1 MRKIGFVGAYDKT
14 DLILSVARVLEQ
26 AEKKV
31 LVVDNTIEQKCKYV
45 VPVINPTVSYITEFD
60 GIDVAVGFNSI
71 TQIRQ
76 YLGLENDE
84 EFEYDIMIIDTDNY
98 EGMEQFNLQSSEKL
112 YYVTS
117 FDIYS
122 LKKGIQIIKQVDVP
136 LHMTRIFYSKE
147 MLKEEE
153 EYFDYLALGVKV
165 IWNEEKIYF
174 LLENGDQSAIIENQR
189 LEKIKFRN
197 LSNEYKENIAF
208 LVNDIDNKIGEKK
221 IRNMIKN
228 L

>member
-1 MRKIGFVGAYDKT
+1 MKKIAFIGAYDKT

-208 LVNDIDNKIGEKK
+208 LVNDIDNEIGEKK

>member
-1 MRKIGFVGAYDKT
+1 
-14 DLILSVARVLEQ
+14 
-26 AEKKV
+26 
-31 LVVDNTIEQKCKYV
+31 
-45 VPVINPTVSYITEFD
+45 
-60 GIDVAVGFNSI
+60 
-71 TQIRQ
+71 
-76 YLGLENDE
+76 
-84 EFEYDIMIIDTDNY
+84 MIIDTDNY

-208 LVNDIDNKIGEKK
+208 LVNDIDNEIGEKK

>member
-1 MRKIGFVGAYDKT
+1 
-14 DLILSVARVLEQ
+14 
-26 AEKKV
+26 
-31 LVVDNTIEQKCKYV
+31 
-45 VPVINPTVSYITEFD
+45 
-60 GIDVAVGFNSI
+60 
-71 TQIRQ
+71 
-76 YLGLENDE
+76 
-84 EFEYDIMIIDTDNY
+84 MIIDTDNY
-98 EGMEQFNLQSSEKL
+98 DGMEQFNLQSSEKL

-208 LVNDIDNKIGEKK
+208 LVNDIDNEIGEKK

>member
-26 AEKKV
+26 AEKRI

-45 VPVINPTVSYITEFD
+45 VPVINPTISYITEFD

-71 TQIRQ
+71 TQIKQ
-76 YLGLENDE
+76 YLGLENDD

-98 EGMEQFNLQSSEKL
+98 DGMMQFNLQSSEKL

-122 LKKGIQIIKQVDVP
+122 LKKGIEIIKQVNVP

-165 IWNEEKIYF
+165 IWNEEKLYF

-197 LSNEYKENIAF
+197 LSNEYKENVAF
-208 LVNDIDNKIGEKK
+208 LVNDIDNEIGEKK

>member
-45 VPVINPTVSYITEFD
+45 LPVINPTVSYITEFD

-208 LVNDIDNKIGEKK
+208 LVNDIDNEIGEKK

>member
-1 MRKIGFVGAYDKT
+1 
-14 DLILSVARVLEQ
+14 
-26 AEKKV
+26 
-31 LVVDNTIEQKCKYV
+31 
-45 VPVINPTVSYITEFD
+45 
-60 GIDVAVGFNSI
+60 
-71 TQIRQ
+71 
-76 YLGLENDE
+76 
-84 EFEYDIMIIDTDNY
+84 
-98 EGMEQFNLQSSEKL
+98 
-112 YYVTS
+112 
-117 FDIYS
+117 
-122 LKKGIQIIKQVDVP
+122 
-136 LHMTRIFYSKE
+136 

-208 LVNDIDNKIGEKK
+208 LVNDIDNEIGEKK

>member
-26 AEKKV
+26 AGKKV

-98 EGMEQFNLQSSEKL
+98 DGMEQFNLQSSEKL

-208 LVNDIDNKIGEKK
+208 LVNDIDNEIGEKK

>member
-1 MRKIGFVGAYDKT
+1 MRQIGFVGAYDKT

-208 LVNDIDNKIGEKK
+208 LVNDIDNEIGEKK

>member
-1 MRKIGFVGAYDKT
+1 M
-14 DLILSVARVLEQ
+14 
-26 AEKKV
+26 
-31 LVVDNTIEQKCKYV
+31 
-45 VPVINPTVSYITEFD
+45 
-60 GIDVAVGFNSI
+60 AVGFNSI

-208 LVNDIDNKIGEKK
+208 LVNDIDNEIGEKK

>member
-45 VPVINPTVSYITEFD
+45 VPVINPTISYITEFD

-76 YLGLENDE
+76 YLGLESDD

-98 EGMEQFNLQSSEKL
+98 DGMVQFNLQSSEKL

-122 LKKGIQIIKQVDVP
+122 LKKGIEIIKQVNVP
-136 LHMTRIFYSKE
+136 LHMTRLFYSKE

-197 LSNEYKENIAF
+197 LSSEYKENVAF
-208 LVNDIDNKIGEKK
+208 LVNDIDNEIGEKK

>member
-136 LHMTRIFYSKE
+136 LHMTRIFYSK
-147 MLKEEE
+147 
-153 EYFDYLALGVKV
+153 
-165 IWNEEKIYF
+165 
-174 LLENGDQSAIIENQR
+174 
-189 LEKIKFRN
+189 
-197 LSNEYKENIAF
+197 
-208 LVNDIDNKIGEKK
+208 
-221 IRNMIKN
+221 
-228 L
+228 